1 MLYQYIFYIMQ
12 VYYSNQI
19 EGKTA
24 FFSEDESMHIT
35 KVMRIKKGQTIHI
48 IDGAGSLFEAIID
61 NDSKKVS
68 ASITKLI
75 DKTKEH
81 KYYIHIAIAPTKNND
96 RTELFV
102 EKAIEMGVDEISFIK
117 CRHSERDV
125 LKMDRIER
133 LALSAAK
140 QSQKYKLPKLNE
152 LTDFKKFISQLGT
165 DYNTKAIAYLDD
177 KPLRHLADLIQ
188 RDGKYIVLIG
198 PEGDFNTEEVELVK
212 TKGFEA
218 VSLGPNRLRTE
229 TAGIAA
235 IWTLNLINR

>member
-1 MLYQYIFYIMQ
+1 MQ

-24 FFSEDESMHIT
+24 FFSEDESMHII
-35 KVMRIKKGQTIHI
+35 KVMRIKKGQTIHV
-48 IDGAGSLFEAIID
+48 IDGMGSLFEAVIED
-61 NDSKKVS
+61 ESSKKAS
-68 ASITKLI
+68 AIITKLI
-75 DKTKEH
+75 DKTKEN

-102 EKAIEMGVDEISFIK
+102 EKAIEMGIDEISFIK
-117 CRHSERDV
+117 CRHSERDI

-152 LTDFKKFISQLGT
+152 LTDIKKFINQLST
-165 DYNTKAIAYLDD
+165 DYDTKAIAYLDD
-177 KPLRHLADLIQ
+177 KPLNHLADIIKK
-188 RDGKYIVLIG
+188 DEKYIVLIG
-198 PEGDFNTEEVELVK
+198 PEGDFNKEEVELVK

-235 IWTLNLINR
+235 AWTFNLANR